1 MTDARRA
8 RCKVCRKH
16 RDEAGELTW
25 NGYCIDCAKAA
36 VESNVEQMQ
45 ARSGPNFTLWRRRMA
60 ASVGAVLLD
69 DVTGKP

>member
-8 RCKVCRKH
+8 RCKRCGKH
-16 RDEAGELTW
+16 RDEVGELTW
-25 NGYCIDCAKAA
+25 SGYCIEHAREA

-45 ARSGPNFTLWRRRMA
+45 ARSGPNFTRWRRSMA

-69 DVTGKP
+69 DVKADA